1 MKTVIR
7 GMTVAAL
14 LWGGILAGE
23 AQAACGGVTPNM
35 YAPYICK
42 VTRQA
47 PGSAVQQTTETVT
60 WRVTFS
66 EPVTGVGWDDFY
78 IEDARDQ
85 VPGSSPVRYYGTGS
99 SDLISSKVDR
109 RNYDFS
115 FEWDCTTS
123 GNDCEHNYDN
133 PMVSCGDDC
142 TRTNPDSAERTDR
155 YVGRVSLELQT
166 GPTWQRD
173 SSSSE
178 TGTASR
184 DNNMAN
190 NYFEVK

>member
-35 YAPYICK
+35 YAPYIC
-42 VTRQA
+42 
-47 PGSAVQQTTETVT
+47 
-60 WRVTFS
+60 
-66 EPVTGVGWDDFY
+66 
-78 IEDARDQ
+78 
-85 VPGSSPVRYYGTGS
+85 PVRYYGTGS

-133 PMVSCGDDC
+133 PMVSCGDGC